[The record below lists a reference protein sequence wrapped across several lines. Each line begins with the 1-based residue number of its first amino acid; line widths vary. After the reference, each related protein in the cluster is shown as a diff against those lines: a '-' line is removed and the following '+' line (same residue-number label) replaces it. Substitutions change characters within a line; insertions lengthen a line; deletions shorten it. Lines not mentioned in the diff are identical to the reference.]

1 MEHDDFFERNEYDES
16 TRRIGQKYHR
26 SLEPTFISIEETQTK
41 MILEGKT
48 KRIGQD
54 SEKTIV
60 DEFWKFYS
68 QFSSTN
74 PPDQDKYYGD
84 SAAELN
90 MTILIREFQKYYLE
104 SVYPVSYPVPVLIF
118 PHKSTKSNIRPPAK
132 YFLVGDTHGSF
143 SDVVKLIK
151 HSVAEI
157 EKGFNEGYDVKVV
170 FIGDIVDRGKWDLH
184 NLLYIMAFNLK
195 FKKNVLILR
204 GNHEEMSISA
214 NYGFGRRVM
223 EHFSEILFASF
234 CHLFKDLPLISI
246 SHCDNGSFLCL
257 HGGIPILINPESGEY
272 EVPLLNTYP
281 FNNRQVWIDEM
292 DPISQQILWNDPI
305 LNYSPESSEKFY
317 DSRRGIGYTFGE
329 EVFRS
334 FCMKNHVDFVFRG
347 HQVFSEGFHKDFD
360 DRLVTIFSASDY
372 VKKKIDARFVELDST
387 NIENYTIRR
396 IGDLSG

>member
-1 MEHDDFFERNEYDES
+1 MEHDEFDERNEYDEH
-16 TRRIGQKYHR
+16 TRRIGQKFHR
-26 SLEPTFISIEETQTK
+26 SLEPTFISIEETQTR
-41 MILEGKT
+41 MILEGRT
-48 KRIGQD
+48 KRIGED

-60 DEFWKFYS
+60 DEFWQYYS
-68 QFSSTN
+68 QFSSAN
-74 PPDQDKYYGD
+74 PPDPGKYYGD
-84 SAAELN
+84 SAAELK

-118 PHKSTKSNIRPPAK
+118 PHKSTKSNPRLHAR

-143 SDVVKLIK
+143 IDVVKLIN
-151 HSVAEI
+151 HFVVEI
-157 EKGFNEGYDVKVV
+157 GKGKNEGYDVKVI

-204 GNHEEMSISA
+204 GNHEEMSIAA

-223 EHFSEILFASF
+223 DQFSEILFASF
-234 CHLFKDLPLISI
+234 CHLFKDLPLVSI

-257 HGGIPILINPESGEY
+257 HGGIPILIDPETREY
-272 EVPLLNTYP
+272 EVPMLNTYP

-292 DPISQQILWNDPI
+292 DPVSQQILWNDPI

-317 DSRRGIGYTFGE
+317 NSRRGIGYTFGE

-334 FCMKNHVDFVFRG
+334 FCLNNHVELVFRG
-347 HQVFSEGFHKDFD
+347 HQVFSEGYHKNFD
-360 DRLVTIFSASDY
+360 DRFVTIFSASDY
-372 VKKKIDARFVELDST
+372 VKKQIDARFVELNST
-387 NIENYTIRR
+387 DILNYTVRR
-396 IGDLSG
+396 IGDLPG